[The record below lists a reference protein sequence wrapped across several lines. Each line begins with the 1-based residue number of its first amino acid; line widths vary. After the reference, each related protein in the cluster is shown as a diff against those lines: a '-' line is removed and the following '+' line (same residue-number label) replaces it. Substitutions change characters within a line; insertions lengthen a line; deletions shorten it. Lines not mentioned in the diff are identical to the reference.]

1 MGNSQKEIVTMN
13 YEGQVEPNVKEL
25 TFYEGDSDRLSLR
38 KISNGCMESL
48 TSLSSHK
55 KSQ

>member
-13 YEGQVEPNVKEL
+13 YEEQVKPNVKEL
-25 TFYEGDSDRLSLR
+25 TFYKGDSDRLSLR
-38 KISNGCMESL
+38 KISNGGMESL
-48 TSLSSHK
+48 TDLSSYK

>member
-13 YEGQVEPNVKEL
+13 YEGQVKPNVKEL
-25 TFYEGDSDRLSLR
+25 TFYKGDSDRLSLR
-38 KISNGCMESL
+38 RISNGGMEPL
-48 TSLSSHK
+48 TDLSSYK